1 MKLKLKLLTV
11 FMFSLCL
18 FLFMGC
24 QQEVETINDTTA
36 PAEVTE
42 LSVTYDNSITRL
54 TWTNPSDK
62 DFVGVQISMEPAEG
76 LLANPISLGA
86 SVTSFT
92 LTGLR
97 TDVTYV
103 VTIKTFDSKFNYS
116 EGVSKNVKISGN
128 QGGNDNPT
136 PTPGGEDDPT
146 GGENE
151 QPENTDTIPPA
162 QVENLVAEYS
172 AAENSITVSWTNP
185 LETDFSGTKVVYG
198 KTNSSEKTTLT
209 YDKSFSSIVIPG
221 IVADD
226 SEYTIFVSTTDTS
239 GNLSEARSVTVQAVN
254 NEIVECDVRT
264 GDYVLSN
271 NTYVRKEYYSEL
283 TQEERN
289 SIVGIVLVTD
299 SAEPLILGTKFPSTE
314 LAWTT
319 TPTGTD
325 TYFTDIAVQVTASW
339 YDYTFTGDVDGSDN
353 WGYICE
359 MDTVGTANEATTYPT
374 FYYANM
380 YPNVAGLTNSDF
392 ADGWY
397 VPSVSELWQAVKYLP
412 VIQNSLTTLGVELPA
427 TYTSSVLTCSSFW
440 SSSQSYNFDK
450 SAYKIDYET
459 GEITTASR
467 ALNNYVWV
475 FHKFDAKKITKYE
488 YGTPEISSVV
498 LEASKI
504 GETYS
509 GSIPV
514 TIHGNNLI
522 GYEFESPDS
531 YLYAVA
537 CISNTEAKGY
547 ISFDDTVGN
556 HVVTINCG
564 TASGS
569 TAYDVIESEKCFAV
583 GDILFTD
590 GTRMKAENVKY
601 GVPDS
606 QAAKAFGVIGRI
618 PYGGAKGYAV
628 GLHKSSSY
636 LQWAPSGTRG
646 YITNFTEIQ
655 GTAISGDMDGS
666 DNWEYIC
673 SVDPTGTAD
682 AATNYPAFNF
692 ANTYGTIAGLT
703 GTEYENGWYLPSVA
717 ELYDVYENEIAVQE
731 SLAAVNGFN
740 LTSGYYWSSS
750 QVASD
755 YDDAYRV
762 NFGYGDV
769 GSNSTK
775 DDNYNVF
782 VLQAFNSELFNNYEV
797 TTTPSITSVSI
808 PTVGEGYTGEL
819 PVTIVG
825 TNLKGHA
832 ITSSDASF
840 TNITYLTDIKVTA
853 TITCNGVVGT
863 TEVTVNCAGAS
874 CIVTLKVVAAE
885 KCFNIGDII
894 LTDGSKVA
902 VDDVSTYTIL
912 ETNKPI
918 GVITSVQYGGATGK
932 AVGLQKSSSTLGWA
946 RGITGYTN
954 FTEIQAG
961 YDDYDSIGGNYTN
974 YVFTGDF
981 DGSDNWAYICSVD
994 PEGTADAATN
1004 YPAFN
1009 FAVNYG
1015 ETAGLT
1021 GTQYETGWY
1030 IPSVAELY
1038 DICMNRG
1045 VVQKSLDAAGG
1056 FTIGRN
1062 YYWSSSQDTFDSRDA
1077 YKVYFNDGRVLSDH
1091 KSYSNNVLVVQAF
1104 YAQ

>member
-11 FMFSLCL
+11 FVFSLSL

-42 LSVTYDNSITRL
+42 LSVTDDNSIARL
-54 TWTNPSDK
+54 TWTNPTDK

-151 QPENTDTIPPA
+151 RPENTDTTPPA

-185 LETDFSGTKVVYG
+185 LETDFAGTKVVYG

-221 IVADD
+221 IIADD

-239 GNLSEARSVTVQAVN
+239 GNLSEARSITVQAVN

-325 TYFTDIAVQVTASW
+325 TYFTDIAVQVTASG

-353 WGYICE
+353 WDYICKT
-359 MDTVGTANEATTYPT
+359 DAIGTANEVTTYPT

-380 YPNVAGLTNSDF
+380 YPNVAGLTNTDF

-397 VPSVSELWQAVKYLP
+397 VPSVSELWQAIKYLS

-450 SAYKIDYET
+450 SAYKIDYTT

-467 ALNNYVWV
+467 ALYNYVWV
-475 FHKFDAKKITKYE
+475 FHKFDAKKIKKYE

-498 LEASKI
+498 LKASKI
-504 GETYS
+504 GETYN
-509 GSIPV
+509 GTIPV
-514 TIHGNNLI
+514 TIIGNNLI

-531 YLYAVA
+531 YLYNVA
-537 CISNTEAKGY
+537 CISNTKAKGY

-606 QAAKAFGVIGRI
+606 QAAKAFGVI
-618 PYGGAKGYAV
+618 YDTSLGGVKGEVVGIYEGTELNYESAFTFAV
-628 GLHKSSSY
+628 S
-636 LQWAPSGTRG
+636 
-646 YITNFTEIQ
+646 
-655 GTAISGDMDGS
+655 
-666 DNWEYIC
+666 
-673 SVDPTGTAD
+673 
-682 AATNYPAFNF
+682 
-692 ANTYGTIAGLT
+692 YGTIGVLIGTDYSNNWKVPYSGELT
-703 GTEYENGWYLPSVA
+703 K
-717 ELYDVYENEIAVQE
+717 VYNVKDKIDEAFIAVKNV
-731 SLAAVNGFN
+731 SIS
-740 LTSGYYWSSS
+740 TSYYWCENSYSN
-750 QVASD
+750 
-755 YDDAYRV
+755 YY
-762 NFGYGDV
+762 GYGTCVDFTDGDV
-769 GSNSTK
+769 TSNESSAK
-775 DDNYNVF
+775 ENVL
-782 VLQAFNSELFNNYEV
+782 VINNFEIDQFIDYEV
-797 TTTPSITSVSI
+797 TTTPSITNI
-808 PTVGEGYTGEL
+808 EIETAGEGYTGEL
-819 PVTIVG
+819 KVVITG
-825 TNLKGHA
+825 NNLKGHH
-832 ITSSDASF
+832 ITCSDDSF
-840 TNITYLTDIKVTA
+840 GNVKYVSDSEVIA
-853 TITCNGVVGT
+853 TITCDGIVRESDITVTIGSSSMSGLVRVLSSENCISDSDIGKIVLSDGSFVTKDEFNSYTMTPIAVVVG
-863 TEVTVNCAGAS
+863 
-874 CIVTLKVVAAE
+874 
-885 KCFNIGDII
+885 
-894 LTDGSKVA
+894 
-902 VDDVSTYTIL
+902 STK
-912 ETNKPI
+912 N
-918 GVITSVQYGGATGK
+918 GGQALGI
-932 AVGLQKSSSTLGWA
+932 GLQKGTDLQWA
-946 RGITGYTN
+946 PNGTTGYNTN
-954 FTEIQAG
+954 FIEIQKFDKEYNVLDG
-961 YDDYDSIGGNYTN
+961 
-974 YVFTGDF
+974 
-981 DGSDNWAYICSVD
+981 DGSDNWEVICKVD
-994 PEGTADAATN
+994 FVGAANASIN
-1004 YPAFN
+1004 YPVFN
-1009 FAVNYG
+1009 FANTYG
-1015 ETAGLT
+1015 ETAGLY
-1021 GTQYETGWY
+1021 GTDYKDGWY
-1030 IPSVAELY
+1030 VPSYMELINIY
-1038 DICMNRG
+1038 ENKAVIEESLS
-1045 VVQKSLDAAGG
+1045 VVGG
-1056 FTIGRN
+1056 FIFGSN
-1062 YYWSSSQDTFDSRDA
+1062 DYWSSSQSNGDYYGNYALVFCFYDEGSGWDS
-1077 YKVYFNDGRVLSDH
+1077 K
-1091 KSYSNNVLVVQAF
+1091 KSNINNVLVLRAF
-1104 YAQ
+1104 NAQ

>member
-11 FMFSLCL
+11 FVFSLSL

-36 PAEVTE
+36 PAEVTK
-42 LSVTYDNSITRL
+42 LSVTYDNSIARL
-54 TWTNPSDK
+54 TWTNPTDK

-185 LETDFSGTKVVYG
+185 LETDFAGTKVVYG
-198 KTNSSEKTTLT
+198 KTNLSENTTLT

-254 NEIVECDVRT
+254 DEIVECDVRT

-299 SAEPLILGTKFPSTE
+299 SAEPLILGTKFPSME

-319 TPTGTD
+319 APTGTD

-339 YDYTFTGDVDGSDN
+339 DDYTFTGDVDGSDN

-359 MDTVGTANEATTYPT
+359 MDTVGTANEVTTYPT

-380 YPNVAGLTNSDF
+380 YPNVAGLTNTDF

-397 VPSVSELWQAVKYLP
+397 VPSVSELWQAVKYLF

-450 SAYKIDYET
+450 SAYKIDYAT

-467 ALNNYVWV
+467 ALYNYVWV
-475 FHKFDAKKITKYE
+475 FHKFDAKKIKKYE

-504 GETYS
+504 GETYN
-509 GSIPV
+509 GTIPV
-514 TIHGNNLI
+514 TIIGNNLI

-531 YLYAVA
+531 YLYDVA
-537 CISNTEAKGY
+537 CISNTIAYGY

-569 TAYDVIESEKCFAV
+569 TAYDVIEAEKCFTV

-618 PYGGAKGYAV
+618 TYGGCKGYAV
-628 GLHKSSSY
+628 GVQKSATS
-636 LQWAPSGTRG
+636 LQWAPEYTTG
-646 YITNFTEIQ
+646 YNTNFTGIQ
-655 GTAISGDMDGS
+655 GTTTSGDMDGS

-673 SVDPTGTAD
+673 RKDSTASQNS
-682 AATNYPAFNF
+682 ATNYPAFNF

-703 GTEYENGWYLPSVA
+703 GTEYETGWYLPSVA
-717 ELYDVYENEIAVQE
+717 ELYDVYENKIAVQE

-750 QVASD
+750 QNASD
-755 YDDAYRV
+755 YVYAYGV
-762 NFGYGDV
+762 VFSDGYVYVSD
-769 GSNSTK
+769 K
-775 DDNYNVF
+775 DYSSYVL
-782 VLQAFNSELFNNYEV
+782 VLQAFNSELFNDYEV
-797 TTTPSITSVSI
+797 TTVPSITNI
-808 PTVGEGYTGEL
+808 EIETAGEGYTGDL
-819 PVTIVG
+819 VVTITG
-825 TNLKGHA
+825 TNLKGHPV
-832 ITSSDASF
+832 TCSDDSF
-840 TNITYLTDIKVTA
+840 SNVKYISDTEVNA
-853 TITCNGVVGT
+853 TITCDGITRESYITVTIGSSSMSGLVRVLSSENCISDSDIGKIVLSDGSFVTKDVFNSSIMTPIAVVVGSAK
-863 TEVTVNCAGAS
+863 N
-874 CIVTLKVVAAE
+874 
-885 KCFNIGDII
+885 
-894 LTDGSKVA
+894 
-902 VDDVSTYTIL
+902 
-912 ETNKPI
+912 
-918 GVITSVQYGGATGK
+918 GGQAL
-932 AVGLQKSSSTLGWA
+932 AVGLQKSSSTLQWA
-946 RGITGYTN
+946 PSGTTGYKTIFEN
-954 FTEIQAG
+954 IICTPSKTGRGAA
-961 YDDYDSIGGNYTN
+961 STAT
-974 YVFTGDF
+974 FTGDI
-981 DGSDNWAYICSVD
+981 DGSDNWAYICSID
-994 PEGTADAATN
+994 PEGTKDAATN
-1004 YPAFN
+1004 YPAFDYAN
-1009 FAVNYG
+1009 NYG
-1015 ETAGLT
+1015 VTQGIT
-1021 GTQYETGWY
+1021 GNYKDGWY
-1030 IPSVAELY
+1030 IPSLKELC
-1038 DICMNRG
+1038 DIYKVKDTVKDVIT
-1045 VVQKSLDAAGG
+1045 VVGG
-1056 FTIGRN
+1056 N
-1062 YYWSSSQDTFDSRDA
+1062 LSMSSWYWSSSQSAFYYDSA
-1077 YKVYFNDGRVLSDH
+1077 YKVDFSDGFVNNGDKYFDYD
-1091 KSYSNNVLVVQAF
+1091 VLVLQVF
-1104 YAQ
+1104 NAQ

>member
-1 MKLKLKLLTV
+1 MKKH
-11 FMFSLCL
+11 FNWFAMIFIIASMI
-18 FLFMGC
+18 FMGC

-36 PAEVTE
+36 PAEV
-42 LSVTYDNSITRL
+42 SGFNVTVKGNTASL
-54 TWTNPSDK
+54 TWTNPTDK
-62 DFVGVQISMEPAEG
+62 DLAGIQISMNPAEG

-86 SVTSFT
+86 SVTSF
-92 LTGLR
+92 
-97 TDVTYV
+97 V
-103 VTIKTFDSKFNYS
+103 VSNLQDEKSYEFTVKTFDTKFNYS
-116 EGVSKNVKISGN
+116 EGVKKQITILVDKEEDPTPNP
-128 QGGNDNPT
+128 DNPT
-136 PTPGGEDDPT
+136 PG
-146 GGENE
+146 
-151 QPENTDTIPPA
+151 DTTPPA
-162 QVENLVAEYS
+162 QVENLVAEYF
-172 AAENSITVSWTNP
+172 ADENLITVSWTNP
-185 LETDFSGTKVVYG
+185 LDTDFAGTKVVYG
-198 KTNSSEKTTLT
+198 KTDSSEKTTLT

-221 IVADD
+221 IIADD

-254 NEIVECDVRT
+254 NEIVTCDVRT

-319 TPTGTD
+319 APTGTD
-325 TYFTDIAVQVTASW
+325 TYFTDIAVQVTALGYDW
-339 YDYTFTGDVDGSDN
+339 WIDQYDYTFTGDVDGSDN

-359 MDTVGTANEATTYPT
+359 MDTVGTANEVTAYPT

-380 YPNVAGLTNSDF
+380 YPNVAGLTNTDF
-392 ADGWY
+392 AYGWY
-397 VPSVSELWQAVKYLP
+397 VPSVSELWQAVKYLS

-440 SSSQSYNFDK
+440 SSSQSYDFDK
-450 SAYKIDYET
+450 SAYKIDYAT

-467 ALNNYVWV
+467 ALYNYVWV
-475 FHKFDAKKITKYE
+475 FHKFDAKKIKKYE

-504 GETYS
+504 GETYN
-509 GSIPV
+509 GTIPV
-514 TIHGNNLI
+514 TIIGNNLI

-531 YLYAVA
+531 YLYNVA
-537 CISNTEAKGY
+537 CISNTKAKGY

-646 YITNFTEIQ
+646 YNINFTEIQ

-703 GTEYENGWYLPSVA
+703 GTEYETGWYLPSVA
-717 ELYDVYENEIAVQE
+717 ELYDVYENKIAVQE

-755 YDDAYRV
+755 YDYAYEVKFSDGGMRLRSK
-762 NFGYGDV
+762 YD
-769 GSNSTK
+769 NS
-775 DDNYNVF
+775 YVL

-840 TNITYLTDIKVTA
+840 TNITYLTDTKVTA

-946 RGITGYTN
+946 RGGTTGYNTN

-1038 DICMNRG
+1038 DVYTNRA
-1045 VVQKSLDAAGG
+1045 VVQKSLRAAGG
-1056 FTIGRN
+1056 FTIGTN
-1062 YYWSSSQDTFDSRDA
+1062 DYWSSSQITNVSREA
-1077 YKVYFNDGRVLSDH
+1077 YYVYFNDGRVLSDY

-1104 YAQ
+1104 NAQ

>member
-1 MKLKLKLLTV
+1 MKKH
-11 FMFSLCL
+11 FNWFAMIFIIASMI
-18 FLFMGC
+18 FMGC

-36 PAEVTE
+36 PAEV
-42 LSVTYDNSITRL
+42 SGFNVTVKGNTASL
-54 TWTNPSDK
+54 TWTNPTDK
-62 DFVGVQISMEPAEG
+62 DLAGIQISMNPAEG

-86 SVTSFT
+86 SVTSF
-92 LTGLR
+92 
-97 TDVTYV
+97 V
-103 VTIKTFDSKFNYS
+103 VSNLQDEKSYEFTVKTFDTKFNYS
-116 EGVSKNVKISGN
+116 EGVKKQITILVDKEEDPTPNP
-128 QGGNDNPT
+128 DNPT
-136 PTPGGEDDPT
+136 PG
-146 GGENE
+146 
-151 QPENTDTIPPA
+151 DTTPPA

-185 LETDFSGTKVVYG
+185 LDTDFAGTKVVYG
-198 KTNSSEKTTLT
+198 KTDSSEKTTLT

-221 IVADD
+221 IIADD
-226 SEYTIFVSTTDTS
+226 SEYSIFVSTTDTL
-239 GNLSEARSVTVQAVN
+239 GNMGESRSVTVQAIN
-254 NEIVECDVRT
+254 NEIVTCDVRT

-283 TQEERN
+283 TQEERK

-314 LAWTT
+314 LAWTA

-325 TYFTDIAVQVTASW
+325 TYFTDIAVQVTASGYDW
-339 YDYTFTGDVDGSDN
+339 WIDQYDYTFTGDVDGSDN
-353 WGYICE
+353 WEYICE
-359 MDTVGTANEATTYPT
+359 MDTVGTANEVTTYPT

-380 YPNVAGLTNSDF
+380 YPNVAGLTNTDF
-392 ADGWY
+392 AYGWY
-397 VPSVSELWQAVKYLP
+397 VPSVSELWQAVKNLS
-412 VIQNSLTTLGVELPA
+412 VIQTSLTTLGVELPA

-440 SSSQSYNFDK
+440 SSSQSYDFDK
-450 SAYKIDYET
+450 SAYKIDYAT

-467 ALNNYVWV
+467 ALYNYVWV
-475 FHKFDAKKITKYE
+475 FHKFDAKKIKKYE

-504 GETYS
+504 GETYN
-509 GSIPV
+509 GTIPV
-514 TIHGNNLI
+514 TIIGNNLI

-531 YLYAVA
+531 YLYNVA
-537 CISNTEAKGY
+537 CISNTKAKGY
-547 ISFDDTVGN
+547 ILFDDTVGN

-569 TAYDVIESEKCFAV
+569 TAYDVIEAEKCFTV

-606 QAAKAFGVIGRI
+606 QAAKAFGVIGRT
-618 PYGGAKGYAV
+618 PYGGVKGYAV
-628 GLHKSSSY
+628 GVQKSATT
-636 LQWAPSGTRG
+636 LTWAAENSTG
-646 YITNFTEIQ
+646 YYTNFTGIQ
-655 GTAISGDMDGS
+655 GTITSGDMDGS

-673 SVDPTGTAD
+673 RKDSTASQNS
-682 AATNYPAFNF
+682 ATNYPAFNF

-703 GTEYENGWYLPSVA
+703 GTEYETGWYLPSVA
-717 ELYDVYENEIAVQE
+717 ELYDVYENKIAVQE

-755 YDDAYRV
+755 YDYAYKV
-762 NFGYGDV
+762 AFSDGGVILSSKYD
-769 GSNSTK
+769 NS
-775 DDNYNVF
+775 YVL

-840 TNITYLTDIKVTA
+840 TNITYLTDTKVTA

-932 AVGLQKSSSTLGWA
+932 AVGLQKSSST
-946 RGITGYTN
+946 
-954 FTEIQAG
+954 
-961 YDDYDSIGGNYTN
+961 
-974 YVFTGDF
+974 
-981 DGSDNWAYICSVD
+981 
-994 PEGTADAATN
+994 
-1004 YPAFN
+1004 
-1009 FAVNYG
+1009 
-1015 ETAGLT
+1015 
-1021 GTQYETGWY
+1021 
-1030 IPSVAELY
+1030 
-1038 DICMNRG
+1038 
-1045 VVQKSLDAAGG
+1045 
-1056 FTIGRN
+1056 
-1062 YYWSSSQDTFDSRDA
+1062 
-1077 YKVYFNDGRVLSDH
+1077 
-1091 KSYSNNVLVVQAF
+1091 
-1104 YAQ
+1104 